1 MEVTIKPL
9 KEEKDMLWET
19 VYVAVPMY
27 GKQDMKPITIIE
39 TDLIKAVDKAKVYVK
54 ENPNS
59 PLVINIGKRLVS
71 GDIVCAI
78 IE

>member
-54 ENPNS
+54 ENPEY
-59 PLVINIGKRLVS
+59 PLVINIGKRLVG
-71 GDIVCAI
+71 GDVLCAT

>member
-54 ENPNS
+54 ENLNS

-71 GDIVCAI
+71 GDIVCAV

>member
-39 TDLIKAVDKAKVYVK
+39 TNLIKAVDKAKVYVK

-59 PLVINIGKRLVS
+59 PLVIGLSCGRGSN
-71 GDIVCAI
+71 
-78 IE
+78 

>member
-54 ENPNS
+54 ENPDY
-59 PLVINIGKRLVS
+59 PLVINIGKRLVG
-71 GDIVCAI
+71 GDVLCAI

>member
-1 MEVTIKPL
+1 MEISIKPL
-9 KEEKDMLWET
+9 KEEEDLLWET

-39 TDLIKAVDKAKVYVK
+39 TNLIKAVDKAKVYVK
-54 ENPNS
+54 ENPDY
-59 PLVINIGKRLVS
+59 PLVINIGKRLVG
-71 GDIVCAI
+71 GDVLCAT

>member
-59 PLVINIGKRLVS
+59 PLVINMGKRLVS

>member
-1 MEVTIKPL
+1 MEVTIKMI
-9 KEEKDMLWET
+9 KEDENMVWET

-54 ENPNS
+54 ENPDY
-59 PLVINIGKRLVS
+59 PLVINMGKRLVS

>member
-9 KEEKDMLWET
+9 KEEKDMIWET

-54 ENPNS
+54 ENPDY
-59 PLVINIGKRLVS
+59 PLVINMGKRLVS

>member
-27 GKQDMKPITIIE
+27 GKQDMKPITILE

-59 PLVINIGKRLVS
+59 PLVINMGKRLVS

>member
-39 TDLIKAVDKAKVYVK
+39 TNLIKAVDKAKVYVK
-54 ENPNS
+54 ENPDY

>member
-39 TDLIKAVDKAKVYVK
+39 TNLIKAVDKAKVYVK
-54 ENPNS
+54 ENPDY
-59 PLVINIGKRLVS
+59 PLVINIGKRLVG
-71 GDIVCAI
+71 GDVLCAT